1 MHEPQANQPQAV
13 HFGAGN
19 IGRGFIGA
27 LLAESGYFVVFAD
40 VNKNL
45 VKELNAHESYEVHVL
60 DEKERTEEIH
70 SFAGASSQA
79 DDVSRFIASSH
90 TRLITTAVGPTT
102 LEKIAP
108 AIAKGLTQRRRANA
122 GALNVIA
129 CENMVG
135 QTETLGKYVQSHLS
149 DEDNAWLSDH
159 IGFANCSVDRIVPA
173 PALPSSSSPPHP
185 HVENP
190 LDVGVEDFSE
200 WAVDET
206 ALRAPIDP
214 PVQGMTLTD
223 SLLAYIERKLF
234 TLNCGHAI
242 TAYLGFVHGL
252 DRIDQALANEDV
264 LRDVR
269 GALGEAGAALVKK
282 HGLDAEEHR
291 QYVERVLARFANP
304 KLHDD
309 VERVG
314 RQPLRKLARGDRL
327 LGPTVMARTYD
338 LPIDHLA
345 RGIAAVFLFDVKDDP
360 QSVEL
365 IGKVDQVGIE
375 RAVAEYA
382 GFEPDSDEHGK
393 IVAAYKEF
401 ETKRKDR
408 RSNVRLED
416 FAQ

>member
-1 MHEPQANQPQAV
+1 MQEPQPNQPQAV

-27 LLAESGYFVVFAD
+27 LLAESGYFVIFTD
-40 VNKNL
+40 VDKKL
-45 VKELNAHESYEVHVL
+45 IKELNSHNSYEVHVL

-70 SFAGASSQA
+70 SFAGTSSQA
-79 DDVSRFIASSH
+79 DDVSRFIASPH
-90 TRLITTAVGPTT
+90 TRLITTAVGPTI

-108 AIAKGLTQRRRANA
+108 AIAKGLKERRVANA
-122 GALNVIA
+122 GSLNVIA

-135 QTETLGKYVQSHLS
+135 QTEMLGKFVRNHLS
-149 DEDNAWLSDH
+149 DEENAWLSDH

-173 PALPSSSSPPHP
+173 PTDPHA
-185 HVENP
+185 ENP

-200 WAVDET
+200 WAVDKT

-223 SLLAYIERKLF
+223 SLQAYIERKLF

-242 TAYLGFVHGL
+242 AAYLGFVYGL
-252 DRIDQALANEDV
+252 DRIDRALANEEI
-264 LRDVR
+264 LEDVR
-269 GALGEAGAALVKK
+269 GALMEGGAALVKK
-282 HGLDAEEHR
+282 HGFDTKEHE
-291 QYVERVLARFANP
+291 QYVGRVLARFANP

-314 RQPLRKLARGDRL
+314 RQPLRKLAKGDRL
-327 LGPTVMARTYD
+327 LGPTAMAREYG

-345 RGIAAVFLFDVKDDP
+345 RGIAAAFLFDLKGDP

-365 IGKVDQVGIE
+365 MRKIGQAGIE
-375 RAVAEYA
+375 RSIVEYT
-382 GFEPDSDEHGK
+382 GFEADGDEHRK
-393 IVAAYKEF
+393 ILSAYKELKAK
-401 ETKRKDR
+401 KRIPLTDVQ
-408 RSNVRLED
+408 NED
-416 FAQ
+416 FGHHGQ